1 MNESKR
7 NKLSIDVS
15 ITDTEVFKD
24 VLNIAWDIFKD
35 ERIDATVRREIIER
49 FNKILRENGMIDIDL

>member
-24 VLNIAWDIFKD
+24 VLSIAWDIFND
-35 ERIDATVRREIIER
+35 ERIDVTVRREIIER
-49 FNKILRENGMIDIDL
+49 FNNILRENGMFDIDY